1 MRASTPKTAQRP
13 RSELDTP
20 VKDRIVQNAHRLF
33 IRYGVNISTDMIAHL
48 AHTNIQTI
56 FKYFGTRDRLVSDFL
71 KKLMDSIGRTWREI
85 EQEDPNDPERQ
96 LREWILYMERISR
109 DEFGD
114 SEECQLARA
123 SVNLIRPEKNPLLA
137 QVEAFWQAERKQIA
151 QLCEAAKFRDPS
163 GLADKLILLV
173 QGARNERTAYGF
185 KGPSRMLSEA
195 GDDLMVAHGAERKL
209 PLEMD

>member
-1 MRASTPKTAQRP
+1 MRASTPKTTQRP

-33 IRYGVNISTDMIAHL
+33 IRYGVNISTDMIAHF

>member
-33 IRYGVNISTDMIAHL
+33 IRYGVNISTDMIAHF

-71 KKLMDSIGRTWREI
+71 KMLMDGIGRNWREF
-85 EQEDPNDPERQ
+85 EQEHPNDPERQ
-96 LREWILYMERISR
+96 LREWILYMEMIST

-123 SVNLIRPEKNPLLA
+123 TVNLIRAEKNPLLA

-151 QLCEAAKFRDPS
+151 RLCEAAKFRDPP

-173 QGARNERTAYGF
+173 QGARNERTAYGY

-195 GDDLMVAHGAERKL
+195 GDDLMVVHGATRKL
-209 PLEMD
+209 PLELD